1 MLTTLDFPIITG
13 PYRIIIVLLMLTL
26 WSVSLNATD
35 LSCQTIDVYVREG
48 CPHCA
53 DAREFLNDLSQ
64 RYPDLNISLHEVST
78 NAQALYQLLEL
89 SKQHGIEQPGVPSF
103 LVCDAFYVGFSEA
116 AGSAEWIKNQLIDP
130 EPTLSL
136 NQIDTPFGTF
146 SADNLGLPLFTVV
159 LGLVDGFNPCA
170 MWVLLFLL
178 SILVNIRNRRRI
190 ILIAGTFVL
199 VSGIV
204 YFVFMATWL
213 NLFLFIGFVRWLQIA
228 IGLLALI
235 IGAVHIKDFFA
246 LGKGISLSIRD
257 SFKPTLYMRV
267 RNVLHA
273 ESLWAALVGV
283 IFVAVMV
290 NIIELLCTAGLPA
303 LYTQM
308 LTLRPMSTP
317 HYYGY
322 LLLYNLA
329 YIFDDTLMVAIAVI
343 TMDKLKL
350 QERQGRWLKLFSGLV
365 VTTLGLV
372 LLFAPE
378 IMI

>member
-1 MLTTLDFPIITG
+1 M
-13 PYRIIIVLLMLTL
+13 
-26 WSVSLNATD
+26 
-35 LSCQTIDVYVREG
+35 
-48 CPHCA
+48 
-53 DAREFLNDLSQ
+53 
-64 RYPDLNISLHEVST
+64 

-89 SKQHGIEQPGVPSF
+89 SKQRGIEQPGVPSF

-116 AGSAEWIKNQLIDP
+116 AGSAEWIENQLIDP
-130 EPTLSL
+130 EATSNL

-146 SADNLGLPLFTVV
+146 SVDNLGLPLFTVA

-199 VSGIV
+199 VSGLV

-235 IGAVHIKDFFA
+235 IGAIHIKDFFA
-246 LGKGISLSIRD
+246 LGRGVSLSIRD

-273 ESLWAALVGV
+273 ESLWAALVAV
-283 IFVAVMV
+283 IIVAVMV
-290 NIIELLCTAGLPA
+290 NTIELLCTAGLPA

-308 LTLRPMSTP
+308 LTLRPMPTS

-350 QERQGRWLKLFSGLV
+350 QEHQGRWLKLFSGLV